1 MPTCEPAQPEQNA
14 CVRTKLQV
22 DRHTDIMWEKLQID
36 VHMGEARNR
45 WTHGY
50 HMGESFKSI
59 GIRISYGTSSE
70 SLGIWEKLEIDG
82 HRDITWRKLQVD
94 TIRISPRC
102 SGLSGYH
109 ARGACAF
116 WLLFAFIWMYIYIYM
131 YIHIGASGLGA
142 SCHWRANYKSTVS
155 LHKAHGL
162 ECLCLS
168 HELLQRTATHCN
180 ILQHTALRGV
190 HYGETVDVSSLGL
203 VFLSFFLS
211 SFKFRIGELF

>member
-1 MPTCEPAQPEQNA
+1 
-14 CVRTKLQV
+14 
-22 DRHTDIMWEKLQID
+22 
-36 VHMGEARNR
+36 
-45 WTHGY
+45 
-50 HMGESFKSI
+50 
-59 GIRISYGTSSE
+59 
-70 SLGIWEKLEIDG
+70 
-82 HRDITWRKLQVD
+82 
-94 TIRISPRC
+94 
-102 SGLSGYH
+102 
-109 ARGACAF
+109 
-116 WLLFAFIWMYIYIYM
+116 M